1 MGVSSIVVFY
11 IYVYYTDNFISHISL
26 LNYHDWFPI
35 ELPKLAAALSLN
47 IWWTDAHPPRTTST
61 KEEYTRPEV

>member
-47 IWWTDAHPPRTTST
+47 I
-61 KEEYTRPEV
+61 